1 MPDIFTPMDEFLR
14 AAPHNVL
21 ASILGGGQTAP
32 TMSAQPST
40 TTGNGGTA
48 TAAPSGQISV
58 AGPSPRVGLGAERA
72 GRLGE
77 AQPTFATETTI
88 KVVDKES
95 KLPIPLAAVST
106 ADGYDIGITDARGQV
121 KSTDVP
127 SGQQTIVVD
136 AEGYESV
143 EKPLYISPPS
153 RFQQKASATIEM
165 SFLELAAE
173 AGEGVVPGAG
183 AEQPPS
189 QPPSQPPAG
198 YEGGGYYGGGG
209 GYGGGAPTYTPPT
222 YEAPSYGG
230 PSYQAPPA
238 AAAPSYPALPALPGL
253 PTLPGPPDLGY
264 LQGLLLLPLTTIQ
277 TVMAVPPALPVAGGG
292 QVGIYGKTRREI
304 LGYCPAGRS
313 VPGYVMARGGCRRK

>member
-1 MPDIFTPMDEFLR
+1 MPDIFSPLDELSKL
-14 AAPHNVL
+14 APHNVL
-21 ASILGGGQTAP
+21 ASIMGGGQTAP
-32 TMSAQPST
+32 TMRAQPST

-58 AGPSPRVGLGAERA
+58 AGPSPRVGAARYE
-72 GRLGE
+72 RLGE

-88 KVVDKES
+88 KVVDKDS
-95 KLPIPLAAVST
+95 KLPIPLASVST

-183 AEQPPS
+183 AGEGAGAGAGIVTE
-189 QPPSQPPAG
+189 QPPAG
-198 YEGGGYYGGGG
+198 YEGGGYYGGG
-209 GYGGGAPTYTPPT
+209 YQQPPSYQPPT